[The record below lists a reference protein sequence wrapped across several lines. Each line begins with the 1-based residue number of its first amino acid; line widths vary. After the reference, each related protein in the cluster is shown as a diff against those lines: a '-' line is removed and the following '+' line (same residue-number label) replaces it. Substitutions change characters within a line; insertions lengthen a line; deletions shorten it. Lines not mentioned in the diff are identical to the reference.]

1 MPDYEVS
8 VDGIDDLVKRLDDA
22 GDTKTLRDGM
32 TAVAQSITSV
42 MKVYP
47 PKPAGSKY
55 QRTMQLRN
63 KWTYAVDDDGSRAII
78 GNFAVNKQGEPYAP
92 YVQGR
97 EQQTWFHKLTGWKT
111 AEDTLD
117 ERKDKI
123 TEILRAFITRALER
137 KG

>member
-8 VDGIDDLVKRLDDA
+8 VDGIDDLVKRLGEA
-22 GDTKTLRDGM
+22 GDTKTLKDGM

-47 PKPAGSKY
+47 PKPEGSTY

-63 KWTYAVDDDGSRAII
+63 RWTFGVDDDGSKAII
-78 GNFAVNKQGEPYAP
+78 GNYTPYAP

-97 EQQTWFHKLTGWKT
+97 EKQTWYHARTGWKT

-117 ERKDKI
+117 NRREKI

-137 KG
+137 K